1 MKRKK
6 QKTKTEEE
14 KFDYMKTNK
23 DNIKNVIKDS
33 ETIKKLNE
41 LVINTHKIVIHA
53 YNFIKLYCLYLYEN
67 KKKIHLLDKEFIMD
81 VFKVITVRQS
91 NSGGYREDNM
101 PKQQKKLMEFYE
113 NHYKETTDK
122 NEVLYYDKMS
132 YILAYEA
139 IDMTTNI
146 HVNIQEHFIQHL
158 NKFVNVTFNLKSKQ
172 KEIKN
177 SKLSKKEKKQKQN
190 ELNKEFREVKND
202 LMSFDENLIS
212 KKEYHKWIKEQ
223 RKLIYGKKNSFKN
236 DSIYYDLKSKTCD
249 YIKPM
254 IYIGKELEKT
264 YDKIAIKIKEAEKK
278 KEKLKVEQIR
288 LFNVLP
294 LRTNIVP
301 KNICLDT
308 PAIIQNL
315 IGESTANLLKNYK
328 KENKYDEIWNKYF
341 KLNKRLFKKGKDKYQ
356 FNYVIRTDAIS
367 ICALFIRLNEDGKPV
382 SKKNKKCRSE
392 DDTQYIEN
400 MEFSEEMKN
409 KKIVCADPNYSDL
422 IYCGA
427 KDKDG
432 NLETFRYTQN
442 QRRLETGKKKYMK
455 IIEKENKKVKIN
467 DKTIKE
473 IESELTNYTAKT
485 NDYTKFKE
493 YLKVKNRV
501 NLTLFDHYQKEYFRK
516 FKLNRF
522 INTQKSESKMIDNFK
537 NKFGDKDKVIF
548 VMGDYDKKEHIKSL
562 EPVICKRFRRLF
574 RNAGYQVN
582 LINEFRTSKLCN
594 SCHEEIEPF
603 LERKSHK
610 PKDYKESKIITVNGL
625 LRHTDDKLTCELI
638 HNRDKNAVQ
647 NMLNIIEEI
656 KKTGKRPLNFTRS
669 TQSPIAGCQ
678 KSLISEHANSSPLH
692 GVG

>member
-6 QKTKTEEE
+6 QKQKSDEE
-14 KFDYMKTNK
+14 KYDYMKTNK
-23 DNIKNVIKDS
+23 DNIKNVIKDT

-67 KKKIHLLDKEFIMD
+67 DKAIPVLDKEFIMD
-81 VFKVITVRQS
+81 VFKAITVRQC
-91 NSGGYREDNM
+91 NSGGYRDDNM
-101 PKQQKKLMEFYE
+101 PKQQKELMEFYK

-122 NEVLYYDKMS
+122 DEILYYDKMS

-146 HVNIQEHFIQHL
+146 YVNIQEHFVQHL
-158 NKFVNVTFNLKSKQ
+158 NKFVNITFDLKNKQ
-172 KEIKN
+172 KDITN
-177 SKLSKKEKKQKQN
+177 SKLTKEGKKQSRYD
-190 ELNKEFREVKND
+190 LNKEFREIKND
-202 LMSFDENLIS
+202 MMSFEKKLTA

-223 RKLIYGKKNSFKN
+223 RKLIYGKKKSFDN
-236 DSIYYDLKSKTCD
+236 NSIYYDLKSKTHD

-264 YDKIAIKIKEAEKK
+264 YNKIEIVIKEAEKK
-278 KEKLKVEQIR
+278 KEKPSMEQIR

-315 IGESTANLLKNYK
+315 IGESTGDLLKNYK
-328 KENKYDEIWNKYF
+328 KENKYNEIWSKLFN
-341 KLNKRLFKKGKDKYQ
+341 LNKRVFKKGKDKYK
-356 FNYVIRTDAIS
+356 FNYIIRTDAIS
-367 ICALFIRLNEDGKPV
+367 VCALFIRLNENGKPLT
-382 SKKNKKCRSE
+382 KKNKKCRSE
-392 DDTQYIEN
+392 DDTKYIEN
-400 MEFSEEMKN
+400 IEFTNEMKK
-409 KKIVCADPNYSDL
+409 KKIVSADPGHSDL

-427 KDKDG
+427 KNKNGD
-432 NLETFRYTQN
+432 LETFRYTQN

-467 DKTIKE
+467 SKTIKE
-473 IESELTNYTAKT
+473 VETELTNYTAKT
-485 NDYTKFKE
+485 NNYEKFKE
-493 YLKVKNRV
+493 YLKVKNRI
-501 NLTLFDHYQKEYFRK
+501 NSMLFDHYQKEYFRK

-522 INTQKSESKMIDNFK
+522 INTQKSESKMIDNFR
-537 NKFGDKDKVIF
+537 NKFGNKDNVIF
-548 VMGDYDKKEHIKSL
+548 VMGDYDKKDHMKCL

-574 RNAGYQVN
+574 RNAGYPVY

-594 SCHEEIEPF
+594 HCNEELDKF
-603 LERKSHK
+603 LERKSNK
-610 PKDYKESKIITVNGL
+610 PNDIKNNKTIIVNGL
-625 LRHTDDKLTCELI
+625 LRHTDDKHTCELI

-656 KKTGKRPLNFTRS
+656 KKTGKRPVKFTRS
-669 TQSPIAGCQ
+669 
-678 KSLISEHANSSPLH
+678 NSSAFH
-692 GVG
+692 DAV

>member
-6 QKTKTEEE
+6 QKPKSDEE
-14 KFDYMKTNK
+14 KYDYMKTNK
-23 DNIKNVIKDS
+23 DNIKNVIKDT

-53 YNFIKLYCLYLYEN
+53 YNFIKLYCIYLYEN
-67 KKKIHLLDKEFIMD
+67 NKDIPTLDKEFIMD
-81 VFKVITVRQS
+81 VFKAITVRLC

-101 PKQQKKLMEFYE
+101 PKQQKKLMDFYKT
-113 NHYKETTDK
+113 HYKETTDK
-122 NEVLYYDKMS
+122 DEILYYDKMS

-158 NKFVNVTFNLKSKQ
+158 NKFVNITFDLKSKH
-172 KEIKN
+172 KEITN
-177 SKLSKKEKKQKQN
+177 SKLTKEEKKQARN
-190 ELNKEFREVKND
+190 DLNKEFREIKND
-202 LMSFDENLIS
+202 LMSFEKKLTA

-223 RKLIYGKKNSFKN
+223 RKLIYGKKKSFDN
-236 DSIYYDLKSKTCD
+236 DSIYYDLKSKTHD

-264 YDKIAIKIKEAEKK
+264 YDKIANEIKEAENK
-278 KEKLKVEQIR
+278 KEKQQAEQIR

-315 IGESTANLLKNYK
+315 IGESTGDLLKNYK
-328 KENKYDEIWNKYF
+328 KENKYNEIWSKFFN
-341 KLNKRLFKKGKDKYQ
+341 LNKRVFKKGKDKYQ
-356 FNYVIRTDAIS
+356 FNFMIRTDAIS
-367 ICALFIRLNEDGKPV
+367 VCALFIRLNENGKPLT
-382 SKKNKKCRSE
+382 KKNKKCRSE
-392 DDTQYIEN
+392 DDTKYIEN
-400 MEFSEEMKN
+400 VEFTDEMK
-409 KKIVCADPNYSDL
+409 KKRMVCADPNYADL
-422 IYCGA
+422 IYCGSKN
-427 KDKDG
+427 KDNK
-432 NLETFRYTQN
+432 LETFRYTQN

-467 DKTIKE
+467 NKTIKE
-473 IESELTNYTAKT
+473 VESGLTNYTAKT
-485 NDYTKFKE
+485 NNYTKFKE

-537 NKFGDKDKVIF
+537 NKFGDKDNVVF
-548 VMGDYDKKEHIKSL
+548 VMGDYDKKEHMKSL

-574 RNAGYQVN
+574 RNAGYPVY

-594 SCHEEIEPF
+594 SCHEEVEPF
-603 LERKSHK
+603 LERSSHK
-610 PKDYKESKIITVNGL
+610 PRDTKNNKLITVHGL
-625 LRHTDDKLTCELI
+625 LRHTDDKHTCELI

-647 NMLNIIEEI
+647 NMLYIIDEI
-656 KKTGKRPLNFTRS
+656 IKTGKRPDKYSRT
-669 TQSPIAGCQ
+669 
-678 KSLISEHANSSPLH
+678 NSSALH
-692 GVG
+692 GAV